1 MNKPPRSLRLKSALG
16 LLVGY
21 TSFEAYMH
29 LRTQHI
35 IRARK
40 KEHEAAIEL
49 EDVSKFKSATING
62 MFVNPFDEYRPQTG
76 FEFLWVRLLELV
88 ESFYGNKIE
97 IHDKYPT
104 PEGDFKEVDD
114 MLKTFRPNYELL
126 RENSKILQQCT
137 ALGNFDKLREKKNGV
152 SLHDQLLFTWLG
164 QSCSLVQISG
174 INILTDPI
182 FSDHLFTPH
191 FGPKRLVKSP
201 MTLSDVNYAT
211 NNKLDF
217 VLVSHNHPDHLDL
230 DAVERISNRAT
241 WIVPLGL
248 KLVLAKRGI
257 YRVVE
262 LDWWDKV
269 SLNKLIC
276 ESPNF
281 KDDYEIVCVPAMHW
295 SGRHI
300 TDSNQS
306 LWGSF
311 ILRRNGHSLL
321 YHAGDTGFCRELF
334 EMIAKL
340 YGPVTLLM
348 LPIGQYCPEWHQLP
362 RHILPEES
370 IKIAQILQTK
380 FALGIHFGTFKLSSE
395 PILEP
400 KNKLL
405 DLAKHIGKA
414 NDYKVPEFGL
424 TYSYHLHNGDHLKHF

>member
-1 MNKPPRSLRLKSALG
+1 MNKPPRSLRLKLG
-16 LLVGY
+16 LGALVSY
-21 TSFEAYMH
+21 TGFEAYMH
-29 LRTQHI
+29 LRTQYI
-35 IRARK
+35 ISQRK
-40 KEHEAAIEL
+40 KEQEAALQL
-49 EDVSKFKSATING
+49 EDISRFKSATVNG

-76 FEFLWVRLLELV
+76 FEFLWVRVMELV

-114 MLKTFRPNYELL
+114 LLKSFKPNYELL
-126 RENSKILQQCT
+126 RSNSKIFQQCT
-137 ALGNFDKLREKKNGV
+137 ALGNFEKLREETDGALV
-152 SLHDQLLFTWLG
+152 HDQLLFTWLG

-191 FGPKRLVKSP
+191 IGPKRLVKSP
-201 MTLSDVNYAT
+201 MTLDDVKYAT

-217 VLVSHNHPDHLDL
+217 VLVSHNHPDHLDM
-230 DAVERISNRAT
+230 DAVDRISNSAT
-241 WIVPLGL
+241 WVVPLGL
-248 KLVLAKRGI
+248 KLVLARRGI

-262 LDWWDKV
+262 MDWWDKV
-269 SLNKLIC
+269 SLNNLITD
-276 ESPNF
+276 SPNF
-281 KDDYEIVCVPAMHW
+281 ADSYEIVCVPAMHW
-295 SGRHI
+295 SGRHVS
-300 TDSNQS
+300 DSNFS

-311 ILRRNGHSLL
+311 ILRRNGQSLL
-321 YHAGDTGFCRELF
+321 YHAGDTGYCRELF
-334 EMIAKL
+334 QMIAKK

-370 IKIAQILQTK
+370 IKIATMLETQ
-380 FALGIHFGTFKLSSE
+380 FVLGIHFGTFKLSSE

-405 DLAKHIGKA
+405 DIAKHMGKA
-414 NDYKVPEFGL
+414 DDYKVPEFGL
-424 TYSYHLHNGDHLKHF
+424 TYSYHLHNGNHIKHF